1 MRDDTSSNEDQ
12 NGSKGEKDTS
22 DKEDLSDNDTG
33 GSEEEE
39 EAQQESLSTSV
50 YELVSLNDVPSE
62 AKEDQCEKKAEEAK
76 EEEDEKKENDDSSM
90 SPVDGDS
97 SVHEEVGEAENNDE
111 IVEKIELIG
120 DDKTVLSDSII
131 IVEKDPEERRITR
144 GYLNTEQELVK
155 EDKSEK
161 SHILDDSDFNES
173 EDDSPNMTPVP
184 NKSDA
189 EMSGNE
195 NNSKLNDSFKV
206 DLRPSWMKTN
216 FGERN

>member
-1 MRDDTSSNEDQ
+1 MLVTASSDQ
-12 NGSKGEKDTS
+12 DPNDSKDEKES
-22 DKEDLSDNDTG
+22 SEKEDLSDAGLDDEA
-33 GSEEEE
+33 EEGI
-39 EAQQESLSTSV
+39 QQESLSLTTSV
-50 YELVSLNDVPSE
+50 YEVVSLNDVPSE
-62 AKEDQCEKKAEEAK
+62 AKEDQSAKKAEDSENNQ
-76 EEEDEKKENDDSSM
+76 EVEVEKKENENKNDS
-90 SPVDGDS
+90 DGDS
-97 SVHEEVGEAENNDE
+97 KAENNDE

-131 IVEKDPEERRITR
+131 IVEKDAEERRITR

-155 EDKSEK
+155 EDKSDK

-189 EMSGNE
+189 EISGNE